1 MSDKKISQL
10 TAAATPL
17 DGTEVLPIVQSGS
30 TVKATVA
37 NIVGAGTSPGSFT
50 TLAASGDVSASNGT
64 VKSPVAM
71 NLKVNDAGGTERTT
85 ITLASPIAGSTQGF
99 TFTNGKSGATYP
111 TMTATGGTINT
122 QAIRFTDNFSQG
134 TAAKGINFT
143 ANTPAAG
150 MTSQLLNWYE
160 EGTWTPTILGD
171 SGSGV
176 TYSSQIGR
184 YVKVGKLVYVSF
196 FIELTSKGTISGE
209 ARMGGLPFTVTN
221 MVCLHAHRY
230 QFRFGKIWQPLNRGL
245 RCMLTET
252 RKLHILLLVAV
263 R

>member
-1 MSDKKISQL
+1 MLFRS
-10 TAAATPL
+10 
-17 DGTEVLPIVQSGS
+17 
-30 TVKATVA
+30 
-37 NIVGAGTSPGSFT
+37 
-50 TLAASGDVSASNGT
+50 
-64 VKSPVAM
+64 
-71 NLKVNDAGGTERTT
+71 
-85 ITLASPIAGSTQGF
+85 
-99 TFTNGKSGATYP
+99 
-111 TMTATGGTINT
+111 
-122 QAIRFTDNFSQG
+122 

-171 SGSGV
+171 SGPGV

-221 MVCLHAHRY
+221 NGVPSRASLSVS
-230 QFRFGKIWQPLNRGL
+230 IWQNLA
-245 RCMLTET
+245 TA
-252 RKLHILLLVAV
+252 KSWVALYTYGNSQTAYFV
-263 R
+263 ASSGAVTSSENAMNTSAISDTTAFIGSGVYEAAI